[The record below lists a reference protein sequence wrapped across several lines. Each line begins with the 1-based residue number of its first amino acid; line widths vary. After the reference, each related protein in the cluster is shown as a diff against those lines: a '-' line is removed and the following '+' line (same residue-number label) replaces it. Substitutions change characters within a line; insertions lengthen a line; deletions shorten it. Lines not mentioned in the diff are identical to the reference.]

1 MDNFR
6 SWLEEYFYGYLE
18 GKKSSYLTDKKLWV
32 KKTGYSPSNH
42 P

>member
-1 MDNFR
+1 MIK
-6 SWLEEYFYGYLE
+6 LEAGKENIFKVVKKE
-18 GKKSSYLTDKKLWV
+18 KKSSYLTVKKTWV